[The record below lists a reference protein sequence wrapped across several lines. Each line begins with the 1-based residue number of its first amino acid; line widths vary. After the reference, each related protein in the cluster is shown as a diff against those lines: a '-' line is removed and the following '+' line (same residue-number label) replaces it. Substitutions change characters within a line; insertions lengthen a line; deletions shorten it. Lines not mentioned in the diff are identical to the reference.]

1 MKLKY
6 YLVFTAFALSSCGE
20 GFFEQYPSNDITEG
34 NFYKTD
40 DDFNQGVVSCYA
52 KLKTMMSFHLTEI
65 GYRSDE
71 NILESMAVSTQDRY
85 DIDNFIETASN
96 GILNDIWD
104 AWYNGIYRCND
115 VLDHLEGREE
125 LPNYDK
131 YRGEVL
137 FMRSWWY
144 FNLYRAFGG
153 VPIAHKVVSPAD
165 AKTIRRC
172 TDDEMY
178 ALLTGDLA
186 EAARLL
192 PASKGAEKARVTDI
206 AAWTLLAKVY
216 LTFGK
221 PGEAKTALEEA
232 MKNPNYGLVNTTADA
247 FNVKNKFNKEII
259 FALYYN
265 KANDTGHGY
274 WYSTTKPEEAQLTQP
289 APVFRALYDARDNR
303 LPLISEYTEDKK
315 GTYLLNK
322 WFDNRNDAL
331 KGNVVE
337 NDFPHLRYADVVLM
351 YAEALAES
359 GSSLGD
365 ALVWLNKTR
374 TRAGLKTFPRRVLS
388 SKRSPMNAAVSSH
401 SKATVGSTSCDWG
414 WR

>member
-1 MKLKY
+1 MKSTY
-6 YLVFTAFALSSCGE
+6 YLLLGVVALGAVSCTDS
-20 GFFEQYPSNDITEG
+20 FFEQYPSNSVTE
-34 NFYKTD
+34 NNYYITD
-40 DDFNQGVVSCYA
+40 DDFDQGVAACYH
-52 KLKTMMSFHLTEI
+52 KLKTQMGYHLNELA
-65 GYRSDE
+65 YRSDE
-71 NILESMAVSTQDRY
+71 CCKQAMTVSD
-85 DIDNFIETASN
+85 ASTYYFDHFEEN
-96 GILNDIWD
+96 SSNAIMSDIWN

-137 FMRSWWY
+137 FLRSWWY

-221 PGEAKTALEEA
+221 PAEAKTALEEA

-351 YAEALAES
+351 YAEALAE
-359 GSSLGD
+359 
-365 ALVWLNKTR
+365 
-374 TRAGLKTFPRRVLS
+374 
-388 SKRSPMNAAVSSH
+388 
-401 SKATVGSTSCDWG
+401 
-414 WR
+414 